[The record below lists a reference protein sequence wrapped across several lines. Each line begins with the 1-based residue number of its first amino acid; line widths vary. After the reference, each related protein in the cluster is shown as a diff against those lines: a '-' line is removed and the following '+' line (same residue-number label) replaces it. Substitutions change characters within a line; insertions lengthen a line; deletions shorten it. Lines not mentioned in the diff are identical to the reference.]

1 MGALHRGHTAL
12 VDAVR
17 DRCDTV
23 VLSIFVNPTQFNVAA
38 DFENYPRTLEAD
50 LDIARAAGVDAVYLP
65 AASDMYREGHDTIV
79 HVERTSAPLEGA
91 GRPGHFDGVATVVTK
106 LFNAVRP
113 DVAAFGMKDYQQLA
127 VVTRMAADLDT
138 GVQILPVP
146 TVREPDGL
154 ALSSRN
160 SRLDASQRAAAAVV
174 HVALRSVTDAFT
186 SGSTEA
192 AVLRDV
198 FVRVIG
204 GEPLARLEY
213 VSISDESTLADLAVA
228 RTHAVVS
235 CAVWFGDVR
244 LIDNILLP

>member
-38 DFENYPRTLEAD
+38 DFEKYPRTLEAD
-50 LDIARAAGVDAVYLP
+50 LDIATAAGVNAVYLP
-65 AASDMYREGHDTIV
+65 AADDMYRAGHDTTV
-79 HVERTSAPLEGA
+79 HVDRTSAPLEGA

-127 VVTRMAADLDT
+127 VVTRMASDLDT
-138 GVQILPVP
+138 GVEILPVP
-146 TVREPDGL
+146 TVRESDGL

-160 SRLDASQRAAAAVV
+160 ARLDEAQRQAAPVV
-174 HVALRSVTDAFT
+174 HAALRSVSDAFT
-186 SGSTEA
+186 SGTTEVPA
-192 AVLRDV
+192 LRDV

-213 VSISDESTLADLAVA
+213 VSISDASSLADIEVV
-228 RTHAVVS
+228 RSHAVVS